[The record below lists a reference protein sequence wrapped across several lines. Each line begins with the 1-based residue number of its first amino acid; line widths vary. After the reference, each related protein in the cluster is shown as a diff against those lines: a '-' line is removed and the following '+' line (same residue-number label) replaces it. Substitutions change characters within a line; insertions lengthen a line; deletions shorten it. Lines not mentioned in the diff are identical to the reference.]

1 MLHKSF
7 ALLIKNFALQ
17 QIARITEQDMK
28 VSGGFNIPQGS
39 IVFCHHRLA
48 ALQEENFT
56 RAAEFIPERWID
68 AECDPTWNRE
78 SSLVLPFGF
87 GKRACPGKRLAE
99 VELYIMTA
107 KFFHAFDVNLVDDI
121 DVEFNFLL
129 TPTGPLRME
138 LSRRQ
143 TASTD

>member
-1 MLHKSF
+1 
-7 ALLIKNFALQ
+7 
-17 QIARITEQDMK
+17 MK
-28 VSGGFNIPQGS
+28 VSGGYNIPQGS
-39 IVFCHHRLA
+39 NVFCHHRLA

-56 RAAEFIPERWID
+56 NANEFIPERWLD
-68 AECDPTWNRE
+68 GECDPAWNRE

-107 KFFHAFDVNLVDDI
+107 KFFHAFDVSLVDDI

-129 TPTGPLRME
+129 TPAGPLRMN
-138 LSRRQ
+138 LSKRLQ
-143 TASTD
+143 LVSAEN